1 MVKIREEEVIVDGE
15 GLVGGGGLGALQVF
29 LQYSQYQYRFLHVV
43 VRHVRRAT
51 SRHENSVYL

>member
-1 MVKIREEEVIVDGE
+1 
-15 GLVGGGGLGALQVF
+15 VF
-29 LQYSQYQYRFLHVV
+29 LQYSQHQYRFLHVV